1 VSAAAVHDE
10 LELKAVIP
18 DPEALRARLLA
29 AGAALR
35 FGGRMSDRR
44 YDRPGGELSL
54 RDQVLRVRT
63 FHRADGHG
71 ADGHATAILG
81 WKGPVERSPE
91 GYRRRAEI
99 ELPVGGGERGAPHAL
114 LAALGYEVVHAIDRE
129 VEVYELEG
137 ATLRIE
143 RYPRMDPLLEIEGS
157 PAAIERAVEATGI
170 PRAEFT
176 ADSLTE
182 FVRRYE
188 LRSGHPAA
196 LTLT

>member
-1 VSAAAVHDE
+1 VSTAGVHDE

-18 DPEALRARLLA
+18 DPAALRTRLLA
-29 AGAALR
+29 AGAVLR
-35 FGGRMSDRR
+35 FSGLMSDRR
-44 YDRPGGELSL
+44 YDRPGGELGL

-63 FHRADGHG
+63 FHPPE
-71 ADGHATAILG
+71 GHATAILG
-81 WKGPVERSPE
+81 WKGPVERSAE
-91 GYRRRAEI
+91 GYKRRAEI
-99 ELPVGGGERGAPHAL
+99 ELPVTGGERGAPHAL

-129 VEVYELEG
+129 VEVYDLQG

-157 PAAIERAVEATGI
+157 AAAIERAVGATGI

-188 LRSGHPAA
+188 LRSGQPATLA
-196 LTLT
+196 LP

>member
-1 VSAAAVHDE
+1 MSAAGVHDE

-18 DPEALRARLLA
+18 DPDALRARLLA

-63 FHRADGHG
+63 FHSADGP
-71 ADGHATAILG
+71 ATAILG
-81 WKGPVERSPE
+81 WKGPAERSPE
-91 GYRRRAEI
+91 GYKRRAEI
-99 ELPVGGGERGAPHAL
+99 ELPVTGGDRGAPHAL
-114 LAALGYEVVHAIDRE
+114 LASLGYEVVHAIDRE
-129 VEVYELEG
+129 VEVFGLDG

-157 PAAIERAVEATGI
+157 PAAIECAVEATGI

-188 LRSGHPAA
+188 LRSGHPAVLA
-196 LTLT
+196 LP

>member
-1 VSAAAVHDE
+1 MSTAGVHDE

-18 DPEALRARLLA
+18 DPAALRARLLA
-29 AGAALR
+29 GGAVLR
-35 FGGRMSDRR
+35 FSGLMSDRR
-44 YDRPGGELSL
+44 YDRPGGELGL

-63 FHRADGHG
+63 FHPPE
-71 ADGHATAILG
+71 GHATAILG
-81 WKGPVERSPE
+81 WKGPVERSAE
-91 GYRRRAEI
+91 GYKRRAEI
-99 ELPVGGGERGAPHAL
+99 ELPVTGGERGAPHAL
-114 LAALGYEVVHAIDRE
+114 LAALGYLVVHAIDRE
-129 VEVYELEG
+129 VEVYDLQG

-157 PAAIERAVEATGI
+157 PAAIERAVGATGI

-188 LRSGHPAA
+188 LRSGQPATLA
-196 LTLT
+196 LP

>member
-1 VSAAAVHDE
+1 MTVHEE

-18 DPEALRARLLA
+18 DPEALRARLLV

-44 YDRPGGELSL
+44 YDRPGAELSL
-54 RDQVLRVRT
+54 RDQVLRLRT
-63 FHRADGHG
+63 FHRADGQ
-71 ADGHATAILG
+71 ATAILG

-91 GYRRRAEI
+91 GYKRRAEI
-99 ELPVGGGERGAPHAL
+99 ELPVTGGGRGAPHAL
-114 LAALGYEVVHAIDRE
+114 LVALGYEVVHAIDRE
-129 VEVYELEG
+129 VEVFELEG

>member
-1 VSAAAVHDE
+1 MSGVHDE

-18 DPEALRARLLA
+18 DPDALSARLLA
-29 AGAALR
+29 AGAVRR
-35 FGGRMSDRR
+35 FRGRMSDRR

-54 RDQVLRVRT
+54 RDQVLRIRT
-63 FHRADGHG
+63 FHRADGD
-71 ADGHATAILG
+71 ASAILG

-91 GYRRRAEI
+91 GYKRRAEI
-99 ELPVGGGERGAPHAL
+99 ELSLTGGGRGAPHAL
-114 LAALGYEVVHAIDRE
+114 LAALGYQVVHAIDRE
-129 VEVYELEG
+129 VEVFELEG

-157 PAAIERAVEATGI
+157 PAAIERAVQTSGI
-170 PRAEFT
+170 PRAAFT

-188 LRSGHPAA
+188 LQSGQPAILA
-196 LTLT
+196 LP

>member
-1 VSAAAVHDE
+1 MSTAGVHDE

-18 DPEALRARLLA
+18 DPEVLRARLLA
-29 AGAALR
+29 AGAVLR
-35 FGGRMSDRR
+35 FIGRMSDRR
-44 YDRPGGELSL
+44 YDRSGGELGL

-63 FHRADGHG
+63 FHPADGR
-71 ADGHATAILG
+71 ATAILG

-91 GYRRRAEI
+91 GYKRRAEI
-99 ELPVGGGERGAPHAL
+99 KLPVTGGERGAPHAL
-114 LAALGYEVVHAIDRE
+114 LAALGYDVVHAIDRE

-157 PAAIERAVEATGI
+157 PAAIERAVDATGI

-188 LRSGHPAA
+188 LRSGQPAA
-196 LTLT
+196 LALP

>member
-1 VSAAAVHDE
+1 VSTAGVHDE

-18 DPEALRARLLA
+18 DPAALRARLLA
-29 AGAALR
+29 AGAVMR
-35 FGGRMSDRR
+35 FSGLMSDRR
-44 YDRPGGELSL
+44 YDRPGGELGL

-63 FHRADGHG
+63 FHPPE
-71 ADGHATAILG
+71 GHATAILG
-81 WKGPVERSPE
+81 WKGPVERSAE
-91 GYRRRAEI
+91 GYKRRAEI
-99 ELPVGGGERGAPHAL
+99 ELPVSGGERGAPHAL
-114 LAALGYEVVHAIDRE
+114 LAALGYLVVHAIDRE
-129 VEVYELEG
+129 VEVYDLQG

-157 PAAIERAVEATGI
+157 PAAIERAVGATGI

-188 LRSGHPAA
+188 LRSGQPATLA
-196 LTLT
+196 LP

>member
-1 VSAAAVHDE
+1 MSTAGVHDE

-18 DPEALRARLLA
+18 DPEVLRARLLA
-29 AGAALR
+29 AGAVLR
-35 FGGRMSDRR
+35 FIGRMSDRR
-44 YDRPGGELSL
+44 YDRSGGELGL

-63 FHRADGHG
+63 FHPADGR
-71 ADGHATAILG
+71 ATAILG

-91 GYRRRAEI
+91 GYKRRAEI
-99 ELPVGGGERGAPHAL
+99 ELPVTGGERGAPHAL
-114 LAALGYEVVHAIDRE
+114 LAALGYDVVHAIDRE

-157 PAAIERAVEATGI
+157 PAAIERAVDATGI

-188 LRSGHPAA
+188 LRSGQPAA
-196 LTLT
+196 LALP

>member
-1 VSAAAVHDE
+1 VSTAGVHDE

-18 DPEALRARLLA
+18 DPGALRARLLA
-29 AGAALR
+29 AGAVQR
-35 FGGRMSDRR
+35 FIGRMSDRR
-44 YDRPGGELSL
+44 YDRPGGELGL

-63 FHRADGHG
+63 FHPADGR
-71 ADGHATAILG
+71 ATAIPG

-91 GYRRRAEI
+91 GYKRRAEI
-99 ELPVGGGERGAPHAL
+99 ELPVTGGERGAPHAL
-114 LAALGYEVVHAIDRE
+114 LSALGYEVVHAIDRE
-129 VEVYELEG
+129 VEVYELDG

-157 PAAIERAVEATGI
+157 PAAIERAVAATGI

-188 LRSGHPAA
+188 LRSGQPAA
-196 LTLT
+196 LTLP

>member
-1 VSAAAVHDE
+1 MSGIHDE

-18 DPEALRARLLA
+18 DPDALRARLLA
-29 AGAALR
+29 GGATPR
-35 FGGRMSDRR
+35 FRGRMSDRR

-63 FHRADGHG
+63 LHHADGP
-71 ADGHATAILG
+71 ATAILG

-91 GYRRRAEI
+91 GYKRRAEI
-99 ELPVGGGERGAPHAL
+99 ELPVTGGDRGALHAL
-114 LAALGYEVVHAIDRE
+114 LSALGYEVVHAIDRE
-129 VEVYELEG
+129 VEVYELSG

-143 RYPRMDPLLEIEGS
+143 RYPRMDSLLEIEGL
-157 PAAIERAVEATGI
+157 PVAIERAVEATGI

-176 ADSLTE
+176 ADSLPE

-188 LRSGHPAA
+188 LRSGQSAA
-196 LTLT
+196 LAAS

>member
-1 VSAAAVHDE
+1 VTGVHDE

-18 DPEALRARLLA
+18 DPEALRGRLLA
-29 AGAALR
+29 AGAMLR
-35 FGGRMSDRR
+35 FRGRMSDRR
-44 YDRPGGELSL
+44 YDRAGGELSL

-63 FHRADGHG
+63 LHETEGP
-71 ADGHATAILG
+71 ATAILG
-81 WKGPVERSPE
+81 WKGPVQRSPE
-91 GYRRRAEI
+91 GYKRRAEI
-99 ELPVGGGERGAPHAL
+99 ELPVAGGQGGAPHAL
-114 LAALGYEVVHAIDRE
+114 LTALGYEVVHAIDRD
-129 VEVYELEG
+129 VELYELAG

-157 PAAIERAVEATGI
+157 PAAIERAVEATAI

-188 LRSGHPAA
+188 LRSGQPAA
-196 LTLT
+196 LALP